1 MMAGMTSSP
10 GSLTGKR
17 ALVVGASS
25 GIGRASAERMLAD
38 GAHVTLAART
48 KSALR
53 ETADSLAEAA
63 KRGGGRVGWIA
74 CDASNAADVRR
85 AVERAAEGGGLDI
98 AVAIPGGGNYCPIL
112 AYDDDHFADEVAQ
125 NVRPQFLVLKYAGLA
140 MVRSGGGSIVAISST
155 AAVMS
160 SPYLSAYCAG
170 KAAVDQMVRVAA
182 DELGELRVRVNSVR
196 PGLTRTAATG
206 GLFEP
211 PLFHKFLAEQPLR
224 RGGEAE
230 DIAAAVRFLA
240 GPESSWI
247 TGQCLTVD
255 GGHTI
260 RKFPDLSDLAR
271 RIAGEKVWNAVR
283 RGELP

>member
-1 MMAGMTSSP
+1 MDPSSP
-10 GSLTGKR
+10 GTLSGKR

-25 GIGRASAERMLAD
+25 GIGRASARRMLLD
-38 GAHVTLAART
+38 GASVTLAART
-48 KSALR
+48 EKTLR

-63 KRGGGRVGWIA
+63 KQGGGRVAWLT
-74 CDASNAADVRR
+74 CDASSPADVRR

-98 AVAIPGGGNYCPIL
+98 AVAIPGGGNYCPVL
-112 AYDDDHFADEVAQ
+112 AYDDDRFTDEITQ

-155 AAVMS
+155 AAIMS
-160 SPYLSAYCAG
+160 SPFLSAYCAG

-182 DELGELRVRVNSVR
+182 DELGELGVRVNSVR
-196 PGLTRTAATG
+196 PGLTRTEATG
-206 GLFEP
+206 GLFKP
-211 PLFHKFLAEQPLR
+211 PLFDKFLAEQPLK

-230 DIAAAVRFLA
+230 DIANAVRYLA
-240 GPESSWI
+240 GPESAWV

-260 RKFPDLSDLAR
+260 RKFPDLTDLAR
-271 RIAGEKVWNAVR
+271 SIAGEKVWNAVR
-283 RGELP
+283 RGEIPE

>member
-1 MMAGMTSSP
+1 MPLSPSP
-10 GSLTGKR
+10 GSLAGKR

-25 GIGRASAERMLAD
+25 GIGRASAERMLLD
-38 GAHVTLAART
+38 GASVTLAART
-48 KSALR
+48 ESTLR
-53 ETADSLAEAA
+53 ETADSLADAA

-74 CDASNAADVRR
+74 CDALDPAAVR
-85 AVERAAEGGGLDI
+85 ASVERASEGGGLDI
-98 AVAIPGGGNYCPIL
+98 AVAIPGGGGYCPVL
-112 AYDDDHFADEVAQ
+112 AYDDDRFTDEITQ

-155 AAVMS
+155 ASVMS

-182 DELGELRVRVNSVR
+182 DELGELRVRVNAVR

-206 GLFEP
+206 ALFEP
-211 PLFHKFLAEQPLR
+211 PLFDRFLAEQPIK
-224 RGGEAE
+224 RGGRVE
-230 DIAAAVRFLA
+230 DIAQAVRFLA
-240 GPESSWI
+240 GPESAWI

-260 RKFPDLSDLAR
+260 RKFPDLTDLAR

-283 RGELP
+283 RGELPE

>member
-1 MMAGMTSSP
+1 
-10 GSLTGKR
+10 
-17 ALVVGASS
+17 
-25 GIGRASAERMLAD
+25 
-38 GAHVTLAART
+38 
-48 KSALR
+48 
-53 ETADSLAEAA
+53 
-63 KRGGGRVGWIA
+63 
-74 CDASNAADVRR
+74 
-85 AVERAAEGGGLDI
+85 
-98 AVAIPGGGNYCPIL
+98 
-112 AYDDDHFADEVAQ
+112 VAQ

-182 DELGELRVRVNSVR
+182 DELGELRVRVNAVR

-211 PLFHKFLAEQPLR
+211 PFFERFMAEQPLQH
-224 RGGEAE
+224 GGEAE
-230 DIAAAVRFLA
+230 DIARAVRFLA

-247 TGQCLTVD
+247 TGQCLSVD

-260 RKFPDLSDLAR
+260 RKFPDLTDLAR
-271 RIAGEKVWNAVR
+271 RIAGESVWNAVR
-283 RGELP
+283 RGEIPG

>member
-1 MMAGMTSSP
+1 MPSTPSTGPLS
-10 GSLTGKR
+10 GKR

-25 GIGRASAERMLAD
+25 GIGRASAEKMLLD
-38 GAHVTLAART
+38 GAIVTLAART
-48 KSALR
+48 EAALR
-53 ETADSLAEAA
+53 ETADSLADAA
-63 KRGGGRVGWIA
+63 KRGGGRVQWIV
-74 CDASNAADVRR
+74 CDALDGASVRA
-85 AVERAAEGGGLDI
+85 AVERACEGGGLDI

-112 AYDDDHFADEVAQ
+112 AYDDDRFDAEVAQ

-155 AAVMS
+155 ASIMS
-160 SPYLSAYCAG
+160 SPYLAAYCAG

-196 PGLTRTAATG
+196 PGLTHTAATG
-206 GLFEP
+206 GLFQP
-211 PLFHKFLAEQPLR
+211 PIFDKFLAEQPLK
-224 RGGEAE
+224 RGGQVE
-230 DIAAAVRFLA
+230 DIANAVRFLA
-240 GPESSWI
+240 GPESSWV

-260 RKFPDLSDLAR
+260 RKFPDLTELAR

-283 RGELP
+283 RGEIPE

>member
-1 MMAGMTSSP
+1 MSHTASP
-10 GSLTGKR
+10 GSLDGRR
-17 ALVVGASS
+17 ALVVGASG
-25 GIGRASAERMLAD
+25 GIGRASAERLLLD
-38 GAHVTLAART
+38 GAQVTLAART
-48 KSALR
+48 EATLR

-63 KRGGGRVGWIA
+63 KRGGGRVDWIV
-74 CDASNAADVRR
+74 CDAQAAADVRR
-85 AVERAAEGGGLDI
+85 AVEHAARNGGLDI
-98 AVAIPGGGNYCPIL
+98 AVAIPGGGNYCPVL
-112 AYDDDHFADEVAQ
+112 AYDDDRFGDEVVQ

-160 SPYLSAYCAG
+160 SPYLAAYCAG

-182 DELGELRVRVNSVR
+182 DELGELRVRVNAVR

-211 PLFHKFLAEQPLR
+211 PLFEKFLAEQPLK
-224 RGGEAE
+224 RGGAVE

-240 GPESSWI
+240 GPESSWV

-260 RKFPDLSDLAR
+260 RKFPDLTDLAR
-271 RIAGEKVWNAVR
+271 RIAGEEVWNAVR
-283 RGELP
+283 RGEIPE